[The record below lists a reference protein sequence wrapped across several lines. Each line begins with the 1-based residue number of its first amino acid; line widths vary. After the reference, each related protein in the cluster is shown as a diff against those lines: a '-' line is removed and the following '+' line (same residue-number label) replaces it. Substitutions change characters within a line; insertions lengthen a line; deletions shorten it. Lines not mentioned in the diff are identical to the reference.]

1 MNFVDKL
8 AQDEIFA
15 LLAQSAQNIQVPA
28 YIIGGIVRDWVLGRP
43 SNDIDVVCVGSGI
56 TLAEEFAKIWGEKHH
71 YQPEVAFFKNFGTAM
86 VKTND
91 WIVEFVG
98 ARKESYQRDSR
109 KPIVENGTLEDDQNR
124 RDFTINALAIS
135 LNAHDYGEVLDPFDG
150 LKDIER
156 KLIRTPLD
164 PNITFSDDPLRM
176 MRAIRFATQLRF
188 DIFPETFDAIKDNK
202 ERLKIISQ
210 ERITDELT
218 KILKTNV
225 PSYGFKLLFY
235 AELLQLIM
243 PELVALQGVE
253 MIDGKGHKD
262 NFFHTLQ
269 VLDNVARIS
278 DNIWVRWSAIYHD
291 IAKPMTKQFHP
302 KVGWSFHG
310 HEDKGAKL
318 VPIYFQRLKLPMGSE
333 MRFVQKLVR
342 MHARPIPLSRDE
354 ISDSAIRR
362 LLFEAGEDL
371 EELMK
376 LCKSDITSKNPEKV
390 QKVLQNFN
398 IVEQKLQEIEDK
410 DKIRNFQPVITGEII
425 MQIFD
430 LKPCKEVG
438 IIKTQIRE
446 AILEG
451 TIRNEYEEAYNYML
465 QKAKALG
472 LTPKK

>member
-1 MNFVDKL
+1 MNFLHKL
-8 AQDEIFA
+8 SQDDIFA
-15 LLAQSAQNIQVPA
+15 LLAQSAQNVDVPT
-28 YIIGGIVRDWVLGRP
+28 YLIGGIVRDWILERP
-43 SNDIDVVCVGSGI
+43 CMDIDVVCVGSGI
-56 TLAEEFAKIWGEKHH
+56 TLAEEFANLWGQKYET
-71 YQPEVAFFKNFGTAM
+71 QPEVIFYKNFGTAM
-86 VKTND
+86 VKTTN
-91 WIVEFVG
+91 WVVEFVG

-135 LNAHDYGEVLDPFDG
+135 LNKTDFGELLDPFDG
-150 LKDIER
+150 VKDLER
-156 KLIRTPLD
+156 KIIRTPLD

-176 MRAIRFATQLRF
+176 MRAIRFASQLRF
-188 DIFPETFDAIKDNK
+188 DIFPDTFEAIKENK

-218 KILKTNV
+218 KILKTAV

-269 VLDNVARIS
+269 VLDNVSRIS

-291 IAKPMTKQFHP
+291 IAKPMTKQFNP

-310 HEDKGAKL
+310 HEEKGARL
-318 VPIYFQRLKLPMGSE
+318 VPQYFQRLKLPMGSE
-333 MRFVQKLVR
+333 MKFVQKLVR

-354 ISDSAIRR
+354 ISDSALRR

-371 EELMK
+371 EDLMK

-390 QKVLQNFN
+390 QKVLQNFV

-410 DKIRNFQPVITGEII
+410 DKLRNFQPVITGEII
-425 MQIFD
+425 METFN

-446 AILEG
+446 AILDG
-451 TIRNEYEEAYNYML
+451 TLRNEYEEAYNFML
-465 QKAKALG
+465 QKAKELG
-472 LTPKK
+472 FEI